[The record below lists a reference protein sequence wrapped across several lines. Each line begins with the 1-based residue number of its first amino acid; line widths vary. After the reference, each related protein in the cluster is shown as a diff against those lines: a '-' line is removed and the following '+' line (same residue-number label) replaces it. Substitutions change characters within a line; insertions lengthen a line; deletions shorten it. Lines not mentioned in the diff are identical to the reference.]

1 MKIETDEDIRNLR
14 EECKNLLLKDINTNE
29 RGDIY
34 EEFEEEDVGD
44 RSITTIIN
52 VSRANFLHGTIE
64 FARTNERKMC

>member
-44 RSITTIIN
+44 LSAIFN
-52 VSRANFLHGTIE
+52 NLQ
-64 FARTNERKMC
+64 